1 MPRQGA
7 GVAPVSMGRLSEI
20 RAMNES
26 WKLARSMRRK
36 VMQNLAE
43 HKDTADDKLALNIS
57 HELRA
62 RSGVQKSRLSNAN
75 KVHSFDKPIQ
85 LPKDFY
91 TDEQREAFAAWKQQD
106 HRRSKHVRPQA
117 SSNYFM
123 RFMRSIRVPFI
134 AKKSMPLVDPYNG
147 DESVTD
153 ECHHN
158 VQTQNLREAHH
169 VRLHTAMQAVKRQA
183 FDDFVK
189 KKMEQEKREEE
200 ERKRVIHENELR
212 DLKEEYEKNRFRAR
226 EWHKVEH
233 PFVPAKSAKKLT
245 VPATPKFSTF
255 SWMKKS
261 FGLEKKS

>member
-20 RAMNES
+20 REMNET
-26 WKLARSMRRK
+26 WKLAKSMRRK
-36 VMQNLAE
+36 AMQTFTE
-43 HKDTADDKLALNIS
+43 HKDIADDKLGLNAS
-57 HELRA
+57 HEIRA
-62 RSGVQKSRLSNAN
+62 RSGSHKSRSGSSG
-75 KVHSFDKPIQ
+75 KVYSFDKPIQ

-91 TDEQREAFAAWKQQD
+91 TDEQREAFAAWKRQD
-106 HRRSKHVRPQA
+106 DRRSKHVRPQT
-117 SSNYFM
+117 SGNYFM

-134 AKKSMPLVDPYNG
+134 PKKPTPLIDPYNG

-189 KKMEQEKREEE
+189 KKMEQEEHEKE
-200 ERKRVIHENELR
+200 ERKRVMHENELR
-212 DLKEEYEKNRFRAR
+212 NMKEEYEKNRFRAR

-233 PFVPAKSAKKLT
+233 PFAPAKSTKKLT
-245 VPATPKFSTF
+245 IPTTPKFSTF

-261 FGLEKKS
+261 LGLEKKS

>member
-20 RAMNES
+20 REMNES
-26 WKLARSMRRK
+26 WKLAKSMRRK
-36 VMQNLAE
+36 AMQSLAE
-43 HKDTADDKLALNIS
+43 NKGTVGDKLTLNAS
-57 HELRA
+57 HEIRA
-62 RSGVQKSRLSNAN
+62 RSGPQRSRSGSAG
-75 KVHSFDKPIQ
+75 KTYSFDKPIQ

-91 TDEQREAFAAWKQQD
+91 TDEQREAFAAWKRQD
-106 HRRSKHVRPQA
+106 DRRSKRVRPQ
-117 SSNYFM
+117 SSDNYFM

-134 AKKSMPLVDPYNG
+134 AKKPAPLIDPYNG

-189 KKMEQEKREEE
+189 KKKEQEQHEEE
-200 ERKRVIHENELR
+200 ERRRVMHEKELKET
-212 DLKEEYEKNRFRAR
+212 KEEYEKNRFRAR
-226 EWHKVEH
+226 EWHKVEQ
-233 PFVPAKSAKKLT
+233 PFVPAKSTKKLT
-245 VPATPKFSTF
+245 VPTTPKFSTF

-261 FGLEKKS
+261 LGLEKKL